1 MQSVTRVFDICGLDR
16 VYLSMQCTELSKRGA
31 YTREVYTIAVSALG
45 DGFHDSRR
53 TCRPRTAPWFG
64 GLQFTS
70 TARVSVKR
78 ERSGS
83 RRVKRSRSGAQVS
96 VTITARLAADWWFAS
111 SGRGFCHR
119 RIAHECIRR
128 IEETHARTFESS
140 PSIRNVSFF
149 FEHLFFDRK
158 RPGIGRRHEYKND
171 GWANG
176 GGMITPPWS
185 QI

>member
-1 MQSVTRVFDICGLDR
+1 MQLVTRGFDICGLDR
-16 VYLSMQCTELSKRGA
+16 VYLSMQCTELSKRSA
-31 YTREVYTIAVSALG
+31 YTREVY

-83 RRVKRSRSGAQVS
+83 RRVKRSRSGAQMS
-96 VTITARLAADWWFAS
+96 VTITARLAADWRFAS
-111 SGRGFCHR
+111 FGRGFCHR

-128 IEETHARTFESS
+128 IEETHAPSSLPRPSEMFLSFSSISFSTENVQELGVGTNIKTTVGRTEA
-140 PSIRNVSFF
+140 
-149 FEHLFFDRK
+149 E
-158 RPGIGRRHEYKND
+158 
-171 GWANG
+171 
-176 GGMITPPWS
+176 
-185 QI
+185 